1 MAGFVRFIARL
12 LRGYCA
18 RICFVA
24 AIGGESGQ
32 VRHGG
37 KAPFGLRFA
46 WDTQKSVGVLMDRT
60 PTHYKTMD
68 LRLRRLD
75 LLGNNANCHGQQ
87 HIGQGVA
94 YRGVNAHQQA
104 VGDEAHQPD
113 DQIARVGGHGKA
125 VAL

>member
-18 RICFVA
+18 IICFVA

-37 KAPFGLRFA
+37 KAPSGLRFA

-60 PTHYKTMD
+60 PTHYKLWIYALTFS
-68 LRLRRLD
+68 
-75 LLGNNANCHGQQ
+75 A
-87 HIGQGVA
+87 IT
-94 YRGVNAHQQA
+94 
-104 VGDEAHQPD
+104 
-113 DQIARVGGHGKA
+113 QIATVSSISGRV
-125 VAL
+125 

>member
-37 KAPFGLRFA
+37 KAHSGLRFA

-60 PTHYKTMD
+60 PTHYK
-68 LRLRRLD
+68 LWIY
-75 LLGNNANCHGQQ
+75 AF
-87 HIGQGVA
+87 
-94 YRGVNAHQQA
+94 
-104 VGDEAHQPD
+104 VGLTFSAIT
-113 DQIARVGGHGKA
+113 QIATVSSISGRV
-125 VAL
+125 